1 MAEALARGTIVAHIY
16 EVESPLGSGGFG
28 ATYLARNTTLKGGQV
43 VVKQVASEDQGEEEA
58 QVLVGLQS
66 ANVVRVLAFDEKHR
80 AIVME
85 RASGE
90 PLADLIPR
98 LSLVESVRIA
108 REVAVALSELEAR
121 ELVHRDVKP
130 ENVMVTLRGA
140 DGRLSVKLID
150 FGIALKAGKPL
161 KGDPVGSPLYCPAEQ
176 HDRNVAPHPADDVY
190 ALGGVLF
197 HMLTGQAPYV
207 PEKLSEAERTTFLE
221 GLGYDATL
229 TDSAILEAL
238 QLRVA
243 HQSATPPSLLTHLD
257 EAQQRAV
264 DPELLQALDEL
275 VRRMLGKERAGRP
288 RAREVEHL
296 LERLDGRFSSGATQ
310 VNFKLRSAPLPTATL
325 VLPRTKKPEAPAGA
339 GPSTAQLAQQVAPKR
354 NLTLALGALAFFV
367 GGVAVL
373 ALWPSQSSQG
383 DPSSRRVDPTPSVT
397 PTKPLE
403 PVVVAEVDAG
413 ASAPAVLPTLGVKT
427 PDAGD
432 DELSALAPNPSKGA
446 PKAARPKVVCDERW
460 MRITKLELDRL
471 SREVAAKDDDAL
483 FSRFRAEQD
492 RLVARMNAIKSSEDC
507 QAADIIVERLGAKY
521 GQ

>member
-1 MAEALARGTIVAHIY
+1 MAELVKGTIVAHIY

-90 PLADLIPR
+90 PLADLLPK

-176 HDRNVAPHPADDVY
+176 HERHIAPHPADDVY

-197 HMLTGQAPYV
+197 HMVTGQAPYV
-207 PEKLSEAERTTFLE
+207 PPRLSAEQRTEFLH
-221 GLGYDATL
+221 GIGYDPAMA
-229 TDSAILEAL
+229 DSAILEAL
-238 QLRVA
+238 QLRVM
-243 HQSATPPSLLTHLD
+243 HQSAPVPTIFEFLD
-257 EAQQRAV
+257 EAQQAAV
-264 DPELLQALDEL
+264 DPELLHTLDEL
-275 VRRMLGKERAGRP
+275 LQRMLGKQRQGRP
-288 RAREVEHL
+288 RAREIEHV

-310 VNFKLRSAPLPTATL
+310 VGFKMRSQSLPTSTL
-325 VLPRTKKPEAPAGA
+325 VLPKRIAPKATNVTPDGSLP
-339 GPSTAQLAQQVAPKR
+339 PSAVPTAQLAQQLKPKVPLTAVLGIAALMVGAALVFVFWPAPATPVEPKPVVAPPPDKV
-354 NLTLALGALAFFV
+354 AEPSHDA
-367 GGVAVL
+367 GVAAV
-373 ALWPSQSSQG
+373 
-383 DPSSRRVDPTPSVT
+383 
-397 PTKPLE
+397 
-403 PVVVAEVDAG
+403 VVVAVTVDAG
-413 ASAPAVLPTLGVKT
+413 PEPEDLSGITKSPAKPTVK
-427 PDAGD
+427 PAI
-432 DELSALAPNPSKGA
+432 
-446 PKAARPKVVCDERW
+446 AAIVCDDRW
-460 MRITKLELDRL
+460 KRASEVELAAL
-471 SREVAAKDDDAL
+471 SRDVAKKDDDAL
-483 FSRFRAEQD
+483 W
-492 RLVARMNAIKSSEDC
+492 VKY
-507 QAADIIVERLGAKY
+507 QADEERVMKKMLTAQSAAGCAAANDALDQLQRKY

>member
-1 MAEALARGTIVAHIY
+1 MAELVRGTIVAHIY

-90 PLADLIPR
+90 PLADLLPK

-176 HDRNVAPHPADDVY
+176 HERHIAPHPADDVY

-207 PEKLSEAERTTFLE
+207 PPKLSAEQRTEFLN
-221 GLGYDATL
+221 GIGYDPAL
-229 TDSAILEAL
+229 ADSAILEAL
-238 QLRVA
+238 QLRVM
-243 HQSATPPSLLTHLD
+243 HQSAPVPTIFEFLD
-257 EAQQRAV
+257 EAQQAAV
-264 DPELLQALDEL
+264 DPELLHTLDEL
-275 VRRMLGKERAGRP
+275 LQRMLSKQRQGRP
-288 RAREVEHL
+288 RAREIEHV

-310 VNFKLRSAPLPTATL
+310 VGFKMRSQSLPTSTL
-325 VLPRTKKPEAPAGA
+325 VLPKRIAPKATNLTPEGSLALAAP
-339 GPSTAQLAQQVAPKR
+339 TAQLAQQLKPGVPLTAVLGLAALLLGGGLVFVFWPRPQPPIETPPVIVAPPEKMAEAPR
-354 NLTLALGALAFFV
+354 DAS
-367 GGVAVL
+367 VA
-373 ALWPSQSSQG
+373 A
-383 DPSSRRVDPTPSVT
+383 
-397 PTKPLE
+397 
-403 PVVVAEVDAG
+403 VVVAAVVVDAG
-413 ASAPAVLPTLGVKT
+413 AEAEDLSGIRKPVVKPSAKPAI
-427 PDAGD
+427 
-432 DELSALAPNPSKGA
+432 
-446 PKAARPKVVCDERW
+446 AAIVCDDRW
-460 MRITKLELDRL
+460 KRASEVELAAL
-471 SREVAAKDDDAL
+471 SRDVAKKDDDAL
-483 FSRFRAEQD
+483 WVKYQADEERVMKKMLTAQSAAGCA
-492 RLVARMNAIKSSEDC
+492 VANEALDQLQR
-507 QAADIIVERLGAKY
+507 KY

>member
-1 MAEALARGTIVAHIY
+1 MAELVKGTIVAHIY

-90 PLADLIPR
+90 PLADLLPK
-98 LSLVESVRIA
+98 LSLVDSVRIA

-161 KGDPVGSPLYCPAEQ
+161 KGDPVGSPLYCPSEQ
-176 HDRNVAPHPADDVY
+176 HERHIAPHPADDVY

-197 HMLTGQAPYV
+197 HMVTGQAPFV
-207 PEKLSEAERTTFLE
+207 PPKLSDEQRTEFLN
-221 GLGYDATL
+221 GIGYDPAL
-229 TDSAILEAL
+229 ADSAILEAL
-238 QLRVA
+238 QLRVM
-243 HQSATPPSLLTHLD
+243 HQSAPVPTIFEFLD
-257 EAQQRAV
+257 EAQQAAV
-264 DPELLQALDEL
+264 DPELLHTLDEL
-275 VRRMLGKERAGRP
+275 LQRMLSKQRQGRP
-288 RAREVEHL
+288 RAREIEHV

-310 VNFKLRSAPLPTATL
+310 VGFKMRSQSLPTSTL
-325 VLPRTKKPEAPAGA
+325 VLPKRIAPKATNLTPEGA
-339 GPSTAQLAQQVAPKR
+339 LPSSSPTAQLAQQIKPKVP
-354 NLTLALGALAFFV
+354 LTAILGIAALLLGAGLVFV
-367 GGVAVL
+367 F
-373 ALWPSQSSQG
+373 W
-383 DPSSRRVDPTPSVT
+383 PTPVSQIE
-397 PTKPLE
+397 PKPVIAPPPE
-403 PVVVAEVDAG
+403 KMAEQPVDAGVVAAVVVAAVTVDAG
-413 ASAPAVLPTLGVKT
+413 GEPEDLNAIARSTVKAQAKPAI
-427 PDAGD
+427 
-432 DELSALAPNPSKGA
+432 
-446 PKAARPKVVCDERW
+446 AAIVCDDRW
-460 MRITKLELDRL
+460 KRASELELAAL
-471 SREVAAKDDDAL
+471 SRDVAKKDDDSLWVKYQSDEERVMKKMLTVQTAASCNAANEAL
-483 FSRFRAEQD
+483 DQLQR
-492 RLVARMNAIKSSEDC
+492 
-507 QAADIIVERLGAKY
+507 KY

>member
-1 MAEALARGTIVAHIY
+1 MAELARGTIVAHIY

-58 QVLVGLQS
+58 MVLVGLQS

-90 PLADLIPR
+90 PLADLLPK
-98 LSLVESVRIA
+98 LSLVDAVRIA

-176 HDRNVAPHPADDVY
+176 HDRHVAPHPADDVY

-197 HMLTGQAPYV
+197 HMVTGQSPYV
-207 PEKLSEAERTTFLE
+207 PEKLSDEARTEFLS
-221 GLGYDATL
+221 GLGFDATV

-238 QLRVA
+238 QLRVM
-243 HQSATPPSLLTHLD
+243 HQSSPPPSIFDHLD

-264 DPELLQALDEL
+264 DPELLQTLDEL
-275 VRRMLGKERAGRP
+275 LKRMLSKQRQGRP

-310 VNFKLRSAPLPTATL
+310 VNFKLRSAPLPTSTL
-325 VLPRTKKPEAPAGA
+325 VLPRRPVPQATNVTPSGSPLNV
-339 GPSTAQLAQQVAPKR
+339 STAQLAQQVRPKPR
-354 NLTLALGALAFFV
+354 WALLAGVFAFLL

-373 ALWPSQSSQG
+373 SLWPSKTSQG
-383 DPSSRRVDPTPSVT
+383 DPSVVSPTLNP
-397 PTKPLE
+397 PL
-403 PVVVAEVDAG
+403 PVVEAVPDSGPAVAALPMVALAEADAG
-413 ASAPAVLPTLGVKT
+413 DEELQGIARSPVKPPVKPAAPAVVCDLQWRRQ
-427 PDAGD
+427 AEY
-432 DELSALAPNPSKGA
+432 ELSTLRKH
-446 PKAARPKVVCDERW
+446 
-460 MRITKLELDRL
+460 
-471 SREVAAKDDDAL
+471 VASAEDDAL
-483 FSRFRAEQD
+483 YIRYERDEERVMKKMLDEAVLSATGCAEADRAVTQLQKQYD
-492 RLVARMNAIKSSEDC
+492 R
-507 QAADIIVERLGAKY
+507 
-521 GQ
+521 

>member
-1 MAEALARGTIVAHIY
+1 MAELVKGTIVAHIY

-90 PLADLIPR
+90 PLADLLPK
-98 LSLVESVRIA
+98 LSLVDSVRIA

-161 KGDPVGSPLYCPAEQ
+161 KGDPVGSPLYCPSEQ
-176 HDRNVAPHPADDVY
+176 HERHIAPHPADDVY

-207 PEKLSEAERTTFLE
+207 PPKLSDAERTEFLT
-221 GLGYDATL
+221 GIGYDPSLA
-229 TDSAILEAL
+229 DSAILEAL
-238 QLRVA
+238 QLRMM
-243 HQSATPPSLLTHLD
+243 HQSAPLPTIFEFLD
-257 EAQQRAV
+257 EAQQAAV
-264 DPELLQALDEL
+264 DPELLQTLDDL
-275 VRRMLGKERAGRP
+275 VQRMLSKQRQGRP
-288 RAREVEHL
+288 RAREIEHV

-310 VNFKLRSAPLPTATL
+310 VGFKMRSQSLPTSTL
-325 VLPRTKKPEAPAGA
+325 VLPKRIAPKATNVTPDGSVA
-339 GPSTAQLAQQVAPKR
+339 QAATTAQLAQQVKPGIPV
-354 NLTLALGALAFFV
+354 TGALGLVALLLGAGLVFV
-367 GGVAVL
+367 F
-373 ALWPSQSSQG
+373 WPSS
-383 DPSSRRVDPTPSVT
+383 PVKPKEPAPVIAPPPEKVAEKPVDAGVVAA
-397 PTKPLE
+397 
-403 PVVVAEVDAG
+403 VVVAAVTVDAG
-413 ASAPAVLPTLGVKT
+413 
-427 PDAGD
+427 
-432 DELSALAPNPSKGA
+432 DELNGISKVPVKSAVKPAI
-446 PKAARPKVVCDERW
+446 AASVCDDRW
-460 MRITKLELDRL
+460 KRASESELAAL
-471 SREVAAKDDDAL
+471 SRDVAKKEDDAL
-483 FSRFRAEQD
+483 WVKYQSDEERVMKKMLTVQ
-492 RLVARMNAIKSSEDC
+492 S
-507 QAADIIVERLGAKY
+507 AAGCAAANEALDQLQRKY